1 MRIAG
6 KIGTALTVALF
17 SVAMIAGN
25 VCACDEIALATSSAQ
40 GHHNGSPAHP
50 CQEATTHESH
60 CPSHSFH
67 VGSSSVRLIGSSQ
80 IDSISTLHR
89 LGESA
94 ANVLSPIVFTF
105 LAAPVHRFHD
115 QSNPVRAA
123 RSLII
128 LNATFLL

>member
-1 MRIAG
+1 MLIAG

-17 SVAMIAGN
+17 SVAMIAGSM
-25 VCACDEIALATSSAQ
+25 CACDEIALATPIAQ
-40 GHHNGSPAHP
+40 GHNGSPAHP

-67 VGSSSVRLIGSSQ
+67 VGSNSVQLISSSQ

-94 ANVLSPIVFTF
+94 ANALSPIVLTF
-105 LAAPVHRFHD
+105 SAAPGHRFHD
-115 QSNPVRAA
+115 PSNPVRAA